1 MKVAEIKYKGKNYA
15 FDKFKLIAL
24 VRTKDGNYIY
34 HRCLFDSEEEMYKV
48 KEGDIV
54 E

>member
-15 FDKFKLIAL
+15 FDKWEVVAL
-24 VRTKDGNYIY
+24 VKTSDGSYMYHRFLFDTKD
-34 HRCLFDSEEEMYKV
+34 EMYKV